1 MSNPKAYILI
11 DVADGRANEILAM
24 LQGQPSIAEIECVEG
39 PPDIV
44 MVVEADEAQKLAELT
59 IKALTTVEHLT
70 SSIRCLPVSHQGIAS
85 SKVQNEMEGRARL

>member
-70 SSIRCLPVSHQGIAS
+70 SSIRCLPVSHQGIES
-85 SKVQNEMEGRARL
+85 SKVQNGMEGRARL